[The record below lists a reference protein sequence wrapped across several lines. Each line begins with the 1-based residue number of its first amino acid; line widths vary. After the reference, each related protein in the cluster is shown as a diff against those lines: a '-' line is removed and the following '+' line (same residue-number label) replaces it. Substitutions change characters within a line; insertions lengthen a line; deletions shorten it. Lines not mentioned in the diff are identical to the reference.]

1 MPLAVAMGRVRPDY
15 LVGAGVFV
23 VLFATGGVAWW
34 HRPGHRAAWRLLLAG
49 ALISVALNLSVVLDA
64 TTGLA
69 ARPVGW
75 AVDALATVAANL
87 GLVALCDLLCSFP
100 DGRYLSRWSR
110 LVTAGGYLLAVVS
123 ATLTM
128 LHPAPR
134 VPLSTADPATVT
146 RTPFGGPVVD
156 LVGSW
161 PTFDELLFILLPV
174 AVVTMVLRYRGAG
187 IEYRAQMRWPL
198 AGAGVLAVVEVTSW
212 TGLFDLFVAPSG
224 AAAQV
229 LWAAAVSAIPLGLLI
244 GIVRHR
250 LFDLQLAL
258 HRSAGYAAAWLLIA
272 ACYAAI
278 TALPGMAAG
287 DRATPTAAVL
297 LTVGAATL
305 FQPVRHQL
313 ERLADR
319 VIFGERISGYA
330 MIRRLG
336 TALETVM
343 PTTDLAPRLAAT
355 VRHGLDTEWAAV
367 RLRAPDGSSDDLA
380 AVVGSRSTPPALV
393 TELSVA
399 GEPLGTLECGPRLRG
414 HYTAEDHELL
424 RTLGRQAALA
434 LANARLNEQL
444 RMRLEQLDAQAI
456 EVAASRTRLVTAEAA
471 GRRQLERDIHDGVQQ
486 QLVSL
491 MAKLTVARTQLSANP
506 HAVQATLEAMQA
518 EFRQVVADLRDLAS
532 GIHPAVLT
540 DQGLAAAV
548 VALAAKLPLP
558 VSIDC
563 AGDVTAGIDQQM
575 EVAVYFGVAEA
586 LTNVVKH
593 ARASRACVRLARHD
607 GCLTVEV
614 SDDGRGFDTTTVAR
628 RGLAGLNDR
637 LAALGGTLQ
646 LHTAPTGPTSIRM
659 TVPESGKRHG

>member
-1 MPLAVAMGRVRPDY
+1 
-15 LVGAGVFV
+15 
-23 VLFATGGVAWW
+23 
-34 HRPGHRAAWRLLLAG
+34 
-49 ALISVALNLSVVLDA
+49 
-64 TTGLA
+64 
-69 ARPVGW
+69 
-75 AVDALATVAANL
+75 
-87 GLVALCDLLCSFP
+87 
-100 DGRYLSRWSR
+100 
-110 LVTAGGYLLAVVS
+110 
-123 ATLTM
+123 
-128 LHPAPR
+128 
-134 VPLSTADPATVT
+134 
-146 RTPFGGPVVD
+146 
-156 LVGSW
+156 
-161 PTFDELLFILLPV
+161 
-174 AVVTMVLRYRGAG
+174 
-187 IEYRAQMRWPL
+187 
-198 AGAGVLAVVEVTSW
+198 
-212 TGLFDLFVAPSG
+212 
-224 AAAQV
+224 
-229 LWAAAVSAIPLGLLI
+229 
-244 GIVRHR
+244 
-250 LFDLQLAL
+250 
-258 HRSAGYAAAWLLIA
+258 
-272 ACYAAI
+272 
-278 TALPGMAAG
+278 
-287 DRATPTAAVL
+287 
-297 LTVGAATL
+297 
-305 FQPVRHQL
+305 
-313 ERLADR
+313 
-319 VIFGERISGYA
+319 

-336 TALETVM
+336 TALE
-343 PTTDLAPRLAAT
+343 
-355 VRHGLDTEWAAV
+355 
-367 RLRAPDGSSDDLA
+367 
-380 AVVGSRSTPPALV
+380 

-399 GEPLGTLECGPRLRG
+399 GEPLGTLECGPSLRG

-540 DQGLAAAV
+540 DQGLGAAV

-659 TVPESGKRHG
+659 TVPESG